1 MDSGFEEWQKEN
13 LDKTF
18 LDREFALENM
28 NKSGALIDL
37 VKMEQINNAYLSRI
51 STDQL
56 LKE

>member
-13 LDKTF
+13 LDKTL

-37 VKMEQINNAYLSRI
+37 VKMEQVNNAYLSRI